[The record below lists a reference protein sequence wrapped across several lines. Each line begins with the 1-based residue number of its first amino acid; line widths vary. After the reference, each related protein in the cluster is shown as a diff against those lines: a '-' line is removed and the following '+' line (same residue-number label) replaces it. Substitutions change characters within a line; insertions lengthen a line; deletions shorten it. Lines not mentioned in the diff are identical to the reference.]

1 MLKKGRDKYLV
12 ITAGRCTNQALI
24 KVLLLEDLSDG
35 WNPLQTNTSITS
47 NSVNDHDL
55 PLLDEAASQK
65 VEMARKWQKI
75 AVGS

>member
-12 ITAGRCTNQALI
+12 ISGGRCTNQALI
-24 KVLLLEDLSDG
+24 KVVLLEDLSDG
-35 WNPLQTNTSITS
+35 WNPLQTNTS

-65 VEMARKWQKI
+65 VEMAKKWQKI